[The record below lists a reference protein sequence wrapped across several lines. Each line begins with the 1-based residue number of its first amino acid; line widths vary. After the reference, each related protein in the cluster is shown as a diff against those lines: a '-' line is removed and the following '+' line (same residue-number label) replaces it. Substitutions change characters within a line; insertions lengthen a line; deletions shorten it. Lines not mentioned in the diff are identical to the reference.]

1 MPVSMFEAL
10 TFCIQQCKK
19 ITILSVYTLQKKMQV
34 LTPMFSKNID
44 LKQKKQITGMK
55 KLTNS

>member
-1 MPVSMFEAL
+1 MKKNCGSEEVYTTLCFEAL
-10 TFCIQQCKK
+10 
-19 ITILSVYTLQKKMQV
+19 TILSVYTLQKKMQV